1 MKYYLYT
8 NYFDIL
14 EFTKNSYLS
23 SFDSEEGAREHIKKE
38 IVESKREARKYNIKQ
53 VITAKSF
60 ALIKG
65 EEITIK
71 EALK

>member
-8 NYFDIL
+8 SYFDPL
-14 EFTKNSYLS
+14 EFEQKAWLS
-23 SFDSEEGAREHIKKE
+23 VFDSEEGAREHIKKE
-38 IVESKREARKYNIKQ
+38 IAESMREARKYNIKQ
-53 VITAKSF
+53 AITEKSF

-71 EALK
+71 EAMN